1 MAKLSGKVALVT
13 GASRGIGRSVA
24 VDLARAGC
32 DVAVNFRGREEDAAE
47 TVRLVG
53 EAGRRAILAR
63 ADVSDAAEV
72 ARMAERVAGDL
83 GQVAILVNNAGQ
95 AKPLALD
102 ALTVEDFDA
111 TLAVNLRSAF
121 LVTQSFL
128 PAMRR
133 AKWGRLVFISSV
145 AAAVGGVIGPHY
157 ASSKAGMVGLTH
169 AYASLLAREGITAN
183 AVAPALIDTDMIHG
197 NPRAK
202 PDLIP
207 IGRFGKPEEVAEVV
221 TMIAR
226 NDYLTGQTIHV
237 NGGWYMTS

>member
-1 MAKLSGKVALVT
+1 MANLSGKVALVT
-13 GASRGIGRSVA
+13 GASRGIGRA
-24 VDLARAGC
+24 IAADLARAGC
-32 DVAVNFRGREEDAAE
+32 DVAVNYREREQDAAE
-47 TVRLVG
+47 TVRLV
-53 EAGRRAILAR
+53 EQAGRRAFLAR
-63 ADVSDAAEV
+63 ADVADAAQV
-72 ARMAERVAGDL
+72 AAMAERVAGDF

-102 ALTVEDFDA
+102 TLTVEDFDA
-111 TLAVNLRSAF
+111 TLTVNLRSAF
-121 LVTQSFL
+121 LVTQAFL
-128 PAMRR
+128 PAMRQ

-157 ASSKAGMVGLTH
+157 ASSKAGMIGLTH

-183 AVAPALIDTDMIHG
+183 AVAPALIDTDMIRG

-221 TMIAR
+221 TMIA
-226 NDYLTGQTIHV
+226 NNGYLTGQTIHV
-237 NGGWYMTS
+237 NGGWYMS